1 MRHVRISDSF
11 DLTCKVYGC
20 FTYCR
25 IYDLKNIGTL
35 RSIMYAVQT
44 FSLMVQFVIY
54 LVQYSLN
61 TRKLNKV
68 SINSRVKTFES
79 IPNLQ
84 NIDYI
89 EVADHR

>member
-1 MRHVRISDSF
+1 
-11 DLTCKVYGC
+11 
-20 FTYCR
+20 
-25 IYDLKNIGTL
+25 
-35 RSIMYAVQT
+35 MYAVQT

-89 EVADHR
+89 EFADHR